1 MPLLEIDY
9 ICQSCGEESGEEN
22 KGMVCEHCG
31 GKLIGVGGPRINGT
45 RDNFG
50 IKRSFRDVDGNNVY
64 NWRTWEKAGYRDP
77 LSITK
82 NHDVK
87 EKIKMKVEKIKK
99 GLK

>member
-1 MPLLEIDY
+1 MLTVEIDY
-9 ICQSCGEESGEEN
+9 ICQSCGKKSDEEN
-22 KGMVCEHCG
+22 KGMVCERCG
-31 GKLIGVGGPRINGT
+31 GKLIGVGGPGITGT

-50 IKRSFRDVDGNNVY
+50 IKKSFRDVDGNNVD
-64 NWRTWEKAGYRDP
+64 NWRAWEKAGYRKP
-77 LSITK
+77 LEVHR